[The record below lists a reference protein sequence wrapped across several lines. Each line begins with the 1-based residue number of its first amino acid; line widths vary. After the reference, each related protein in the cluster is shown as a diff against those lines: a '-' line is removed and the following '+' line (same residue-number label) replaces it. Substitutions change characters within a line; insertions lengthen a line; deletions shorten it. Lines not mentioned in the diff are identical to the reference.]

1 MLLPVT
7 LVLAAACGLINL
19 WLALRVS
26 RGRMQGVSI
35 GDGGRPEMLAGMRAH
50 ANFAEYAPFVLILT
64 GLIELARGASLW
76 LWVLTAVFVIARIAH
91 PIGMMRPSPNA
102 FRAAGAFGTWV
113 ITAIL
118 AGWALTIAYQAN
130 ALPAP
135 SNTTT
140 IEMAQPRG

>member
-19 WLALRVS
+19 WLGLRLV
-26 RGRMQGVSI
+26 RGRMQGVAI

-64 GLIELARGASLW
+64 GMIELARGPSLW
-76 LWVLTAVFVIARIAH
+76 LWVLTAVFVVARIVH
-91 PIGMMRPSPNA
+91 PLGMMRPAPNPL
-102 FRAAGAFGTWV
+102 RAAGALGTWIV
-113 ITAIL
+113 TAIL
-118 AGWALTIAYQAN
+118 AGWALAIAYQSN
-130 ALPAP
+130 TLPAP
-135 SNTTT
+135 SNSTT